1 MRAKGRR
8 PAGAGRQ
15 RPRRHAPPASAA
27 RGAPVTGRID
37 FLGRGGDGL
46 LALEGQRLAVPG
58 AVPGDLV
65 RVRPLVGTRRRDEA
79 VPAAELEALL
89 EPGPDRVAP
98 PCPHASR
105 PEAPGCGGCRMQMLR
120 WEAYLAWKTALARQ
134 ALAKAGLAP
143 AIVAEPQV
151 APQRSR
157 RRAGFAIQAIAGGCV
172 AGFRHWRSHR
182 IADLSDACLVC
193 APELVELLPHLRAL
207 GADLLA
213 PGRGLSADATLTESG
228 LDLVLAGPLAD
239 ADWSRL
245 VAFAADADLAR
256 LSLAVGAS
264 ARASAAPETVL
275 TRRRPVLHFGP
286 VAVTPPA
293 GGFLQAVAAIE
304 GRMQAVIATWLD
316 DAGRVL
322 DLYAGCG
329 TLSLP
334 LLAHQAV
341 IHAVDAD
348 ARALDALRAA
358 ADAAGQGSRVTVRPR
373 DLDRFRLVGP
383 DLAGFDAAILDPP
396 RQGAAA
402 QAAAIA
408 ADGRQLRRIAAVSC
422 NPVSLARDLAVLGRG
437 GWQVTAVHLYDQ
449 FLWTPHLEL
458 VALLERGR

>member
-1 MRAKGRR
+1 MPARGRR

-15 RPRRHAPPASAA
+15 GQRR
-27 RGAPVTGRID
+27 RGAPTPATRGAAVTGRID

-46 LALEGQRLAVPG
+46 LALDGRRLAVPG
-58 AVPGDLV
+58 TVPGDLV
-65 RVRPLVGTRRRDEA
+65 RVRPTAEAGRRDEA

-120 WEAYLAWKTALARQ
+120 WEAYLDWKAGLARQ
-134 ALAKAGLAP
+134 ALARAGLAP
-143 AIVAEPQV
+143 AIIAEPEV

-157 RRAGFAIQAIAGGCV
+157 RRAGFAVQAIAGGCV
-172 AGFRHWRSHR
+172 AGFRLWRSHR

-193 APELVELLPHLRAL
+193 VPELVGLLPHLRAL

-245 VAFAADADLAR
+245 VAFATDADLAR
-256 LSLAVGAS
+256 LSLAAGTGP
-264 ARASAAPETVL
+264 APETVL
-275 TRRRPVLHFGP
+275 TRRRPVLQFGP

-293 GGFLQAVAAIE
+293 GGFLQAVSAIE
-304 GRMQAVIATWLD
+304 GRMQATIAAWLG

-348 ARALDALRAA
+348 ARALDALQAA

-373 DLDRFRLVGP
+373 DLGRFPLVGP

-422 NPVSLARDLAVLGRG
+422 NPVSLARDLATLGRA
-437 GWQVTAVHLYDQ
+437 GWQVAAVHLYDQ